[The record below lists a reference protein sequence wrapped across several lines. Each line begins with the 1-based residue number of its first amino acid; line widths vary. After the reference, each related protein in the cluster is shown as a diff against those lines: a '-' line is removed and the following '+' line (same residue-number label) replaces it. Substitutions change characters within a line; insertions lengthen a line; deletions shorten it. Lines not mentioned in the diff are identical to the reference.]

1 MSVFKI
7 EKNDNYTVMSNY
19 HLRDKNLSYKAKGL
33 LSFMLSLPEDWDY
46 SLAGLCKISKEGREK
61 QNLSMRQLAE
71 LAKVSH
77 SDISRIE
84 LGEREV
90 PNPKILR
97 KISKYIDVNYNDLMY
112 AAGLGFQVT
121 PLNPFLKRYYSSLKG
136 HELDEALINTLGSIE
151 NWEALVKSLRNRVE
165 TENISEEEKEIILQT
180 IEDTEYQINSAN
192 EIVKLLHSAKTKER
206 IENERKN

>member
-1 MSVFKI
+1 MQTKVGELI
-7 EKNDNYTVMSNY
+7 
-19 HLRDKNLSYKAKGL
+19 
-33 LSFMLSLPEDWDY
+33 
-46 SLAGLCKISKEGREK
+46 KEGREK

-84 LGEREV
+84 SGEREV

-165 TENISEEEKEIILQT
+165 TENISEEEREIILQT

>member
-1 MSVFKI
+1 MQTKVGELI
-7 EKNDNYTVMSNY
+7 
-19 HLRDKNLSYKAKGL
+19 
-33 LSFMLSLPEDWDY
+33 
-46 SLAGLCKISKEGREK
+46 KEGREK

-84 LGEREV
+84 SGEREV

>member
-1 MSVFKI
+1 MQTKVGELI
-7 EKNDNYTVMSNY
+7 
-19 HLRDKNLSYKAKGL
+19 
-33 LSFMLSLPEDWDY
+33 
-46 SLAGLCKISKEGREK
+46 KEGREK

-84 LGEREV
+84 SGEREV

-151 NWEALVKSLRNRVE
+151 NWEALVKSLKNRVK

>member
-1 MSVFKI
+1 MQTKVGELI
-7 EKNDNYTVMSNY
+7 
-19 HLRDKNLSYKAKGL
+19 
-33 LSFMLSLPEDWDY
+33 
-46 SLAGLCKISKEGREK
+46 KEGREK

-84 LGEREV
+84 SGEREV

-97 KISKYIDVNYNDLMY
+97 KISKYIDVNYTDLMY

>member
-1 MSVFKI
+1 MQTKVGELI
-7 EKNDNYTVMSNY
+7 
-19 HLRDKNLSYKAKGL
+19 
-33 LSFMLSLPEDWDY
+33 
-46 SLAGLCKISKEGREK
+46 KEGREK

-84 LGEREV
+84 SGEREV

-97 KISKYIDVNYNDLMY
+97 KISKYIDVIYNDLMY
-112 AAGLGFQVT
+112 AAGLGFHVT

>member
-1 MSVFKI
+1 MQTKVGELI
-7 EKNDNYTVMSNY
+7 
-19 HLRDKNLSYKAKGL
+19 
-33 LSFMLSLPEDWDY
+33 
-46 SLAGLCKISKEGREK
+46 KEGREK

-84 LGEREV
+84 SGEREV

-165 TENISEEEKEIILQT
+165 TENILEEEKEIILQT

-206 IENERKN
+206 IENERKS